1 MLISFFGR
9 DMTHTLPAGYTLT
22 SSALDRDHL
31 TIQLTQNQNIQG
43 AGIAG
48 EEAASV
54 ENGIGSLSV
63 PHLWVKEGL
72 RAEPALSYLLSLFH
86 SCPVPLEKFPLAQS
100 LRLLERRLQ
109 YVARHLDEVLILP
122 SVSTSAM
129 SQFSYSSMESTTSS
143 LWSPSSFSL
152 TKASVT
158 GAEPLCHTRDSM
170 PVASWEGSTHP
181 IQAQPLPRPPAHSR
195 RDRRE
200 QTIGLDQTSA
210 QGSDFNIQQKYLQS
224 QLGAP
229 QTPIPGESLLSE
241 WDTKQQLELDTDPP
255 NVDFQ
260 QRSQSP

>member
-1 MLISFFGR
+1 M
-9 DMTHTLPAGYTLT
+9 
-22 SSALDRDHL
+22 SSLLLYLNSASCL
-31 TIQLTQNQNIQG
+31 TILKFTLLCLVCYAVIRLARSEASPRKRRHREKKKKPKAFG
-43 AGIAG
+43 CCEEEL
-48 EEAASV
+48 EEACASL
-54 ENGIGSLSV
+54 ETC
-63 PHLWVKEGL
+63 
-72 RAEPALSYLLSLFH
+72 
-86 SCPVPLEKFPLAQS
+86 CPVPLEKFPLAQS

>member
-1 MLISFFGR
+1 M
-9 DMTHTLPAGYTLT
+9 
-22 SSALDRDHL
+22 SSLLLYLNSASCL
-31 TIQLTQNQNIQG
+31 TILKFTLLCLVCYAVIRLARSEASPRKRRHREKKKKPKAFG
-43 AGIAG
+43 CCEEEL
-48 EEAASV
+48 EEACAS
-54 ENGIGSLSV
+54 
-63 PHLWVKEGL
+63 
-72 RAEPALSYLLSLFH
+72 
-86 SCPVPLEKFPLAQS
+86 LETW
-100 LRLLERRLQ
+100 
-109 YVARHLDEVLILP
+109 P